1 MGGIFSVD
9 NKMEA
14 LIKEEDIKKMLTPK
28 KAKQRKST
36 PKAKSANVVLK
47 NTC

>member
-9 NKMEA
+9 NKIEA
-14 LIKEEDIKKMLTPK
+14 LIKKEDVKKMTPK

-36 PKAKSANVVLK
+36 PKAKPANVVLK

>member
-9 NKMEA
+9 SQMEKCE
-14 LIKEEDIKKMLTPK
+14 KEEDLKKLLTPK

-36 PKAKSANVVLK
+36 PKAKPANVVLK